1 MQITI
6 DKFKFKTSYTYYWAE
21 NEKKNYISLLQ
32 LIYFIHRRG
41 CEFHPFVPFISQLN
55 WPREGVENRKF
66 QSRRSF
72 YSFPAS
78 VNVSPIAFTKS
89 FLFIWNTYF
98 HNAPPFEITGKTG
111 QGVRHKVLK
120 VKYTYYQFIRS
131 SPVKH
136 ITFLLRLASHLL
148 PFTMY
153 SFIYV

>member
-1 MQITI
+1 M
-6 DKFKFKTSYTYYWAE
+6 
-21 NEKKNYISLLQ
+21 LQ

-136 ITFLLRLASHLL
+136 ITFLLIGQSLTTFYNVFLQLCLTPLSPPSELFHNSRKKKSE
-148 PFTMY
+148 
-153 SFIYV
+153 